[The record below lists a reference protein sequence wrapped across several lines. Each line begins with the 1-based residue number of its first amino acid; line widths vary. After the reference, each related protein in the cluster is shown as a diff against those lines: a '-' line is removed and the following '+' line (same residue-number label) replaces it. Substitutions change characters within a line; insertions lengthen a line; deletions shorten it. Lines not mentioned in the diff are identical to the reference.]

1 MCMNMCIIMCM
12 NMCMYM
18 VAIKRSE
25 LAPDFDVV
33 GIEIQMLDKDCV
45 DVAADGG
52 VTVAEDA
59 GNAFELRPHV
69 VLDVHRVTL
78 HQLCRREIGSLKI
91 GIIRFALLLAHALLL
106 R

>member
-59 GNAFELRPHV
+59 GDDLLPISE
-69 VLDVHRVTL
+69 
-78 HQLCRREIGSLKI
+78 GLKA
-91 GIIRFALLLAHALLL
+91 GDASSALPA
-106 R
+106 

>member
-33 GIEIQMLDKDCV
+33 GIEIQMLDKDGV
-45 DVAADGG
+45 NVAADSC
-52 VTVAEDA
+52 VAVAEDTGDA
-59 GNAFELRPHV
+59 LKLFPYAVLV
-69 VLDVHRVTL
+69 VVRMTL
-78 HQLCRREIGSLKI
+78 HQL
-91 GIIRFALLLAHALLL
+91 
-106 R
+106 

>member
-52 VTVAEDA
+52 VTVAEDT
-59 GNAFELRPHV
+59 GDAFQLRPYV
-69 VLDVHRVTL
+69 VLDVDRMTL
-78 HQLCRREIGSLKI
+78 LQL
-91 GIIRFALLLAHALLL
+91 
-106 R
+106 

>member
-1 MCMNMCIIMCM
+1 MCM

-18 VAIKRSE
+18 VAIKRPE
-25 LAPDFDVV
+25 FAPDFDVV
-33 GIEIQMLDKDCV
+33 GIEIQMLDKDGV

-78 HQLCRREIGSLKI
+78 HQLRRSEIGSLELSVI
-91 GIIRFALLLAHALLL
+91 GFTLLLADTLLL